1 VTLDLARPEHRE
13 ALAWACANW
22 NDLDCERDAI
32 KRSVYCDINL
42 TGEQCFAIR
51 ALSSPSASAAI
62 VRALL
67 EGCGVALEV
76 TTDRFFVQDTADGPF
91 REVWWIDVYE
101 GSREVAEIESGH
113 IPALI
118 LALLA
123 CTDRDGAIAALKV
136 AGR

>member
-1 VTLDLARPEHRE
+1 VIIDLTRPEHRE

-22 NDLDCERDAI
+22 RDLERERDAI

-51 ALSSPSASAAI
+51 TLSSPSDSAAI

-67 EGCGVALEV
+67 ERCGVSGCSTFMSRVEFRHGNDMAYL
-76 TTDRFFVQDTADGPF
+76 DLADGPMF
-91 REVWWIDVYE
+91 DRCAAWV
-101 GSREVAEIESGH
+101 
-113 IPALI
+113 PALI

-123 CTDRDGAIAALKV
+123 CTDAAGGLAALRE